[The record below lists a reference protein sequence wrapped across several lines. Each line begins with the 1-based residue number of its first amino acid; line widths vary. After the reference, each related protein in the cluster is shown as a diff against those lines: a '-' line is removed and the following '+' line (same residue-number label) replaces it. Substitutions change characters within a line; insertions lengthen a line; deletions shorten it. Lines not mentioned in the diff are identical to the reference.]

1 MVWITANPSPLPHP
15 QTLYFGGLAY
25 FLYKVVR
32 MYHSSPEKINRYKP
46 VRKSL
51 TTFAVITIILILLTI
66 VNACI
71 CTANFGQGLKD
82 VIAGR
87 KLDVEEPKNSLEM
100 PNLAHGSVPQS
111 RMTID

>member
-1 MVWITANPSPLPHP
+1 MVWKAANRVAPLP

-25 FLYKVVR
+25 FLYKFVR
-32 MYHSSPEKINRYKP
+32 MYHSSEQKKARYKP

-71 CTANFGQGLKD
+71 CTANFGQRLKD

-87 KLDVEEPKNSLEM
+87 KVDVEEQKDSLEM
-100 PNLAHGSVPQS
+100 SSLAHGSVPQN